1 MLKFEQFDVKSG
13 KSLTTYNPELDT
25 EVTAYKEVEHSYL
38 EHWLDRHGLKESAQL
53 YVANFYEGVN
63 DRDRLRLEAQDRFL
77 VFTNGKK
84 GYFTDS
90 ATASL
95 IVNGDPQQGIEAIY
109 AADQDAA
116 HNMVAYG
123 SLVNSDGMAS
133 TLRSDVR
140 LLIID
145 DETRDTGGIVLNYA
159 GDPLEAEDLDRI
171 LDKMGDGTMLVS
183 SDLMANLRTPEEV
196 ALGIS
201 LETTV
206 TQFRAASPDFP
217 GIAKGTLG
225 TSGWCEYLGVD
236 AIVSRNDIKGDD
248 GRFAALGIKAVHTF
262 WVNRKSDGDYG
273 EQSVGPQV
281 KGTIPEAT
289 VQEFNPEMLRK
300 GQALAAIAV
309 DHFALAQTYIQA
321 KESSV
326 ALDLG
331 EEGLDPEP
339 MGGRRS
345 PDPIAELLKADPN
358 GLLVGM
364 ERVNRKLEEFVRG
377 QRVDLATNGI
387 EVPSAMAQHHSALKP
402 WEVANKDLPQ
412 GAIVAYYRSP
422 LANVGSIAI
431 AVNNHRAL
439 HREDPEAHRKE
450 GVAYLN
456 PWTAKQVAVTDFD
469 RDTNGYFVGFVPTS
483 GDVNTIAEQLRRQLA
498 DVASLPLAEQY
509 EAGRMAIGALIEDC
523 YANGDQAVIK
533 TAHYPVAVTEIIEKN
548 APGNKPP
555 DIIKA
560 KKIKHDWQTG
570 ESHSA
575 ATWRAW
581 EITANNPTGR
591 VANAAMNLR
600 SFAMETQY
608 VGSEQAEQLFV
619 QISQHYQ
626 GQIERHQSGKLVI
639 PTDQELT
646 NRGYPAYGFA
656 ERIKAIALGEAEL
669 ELIQTPAE
677 RSAYTHAQL
686 GEVNRLLNDFVDG
699 PVAENLQVAVDV
711 AKSKRGIDE
720 DVYRLSRELGYKDH
734 ELRHN
739 KKDRAIYTAGKLMPT
754 NTEEPI
760 GWGVE
765 QANALYDG
773 SQLHQNPN
781 HCYYD
786 LLTKTASEEQ
796 SVAAIEIAR
805 RFKRLQHQGNQ
816 EKYLDKNARENQQPT
831 FTVLTQKG
839 HQITIQRPIDA
850 KDQERSP
857 VWDAQE
863 GLQPSWTVT
872 IQANPQIDQWNPE
885 PYTAYLQI
893 GPAKRCW
900 ELGAIAADGALIA
913 VGEEATQVDLA
924 DLLGKRG
931 GKLRIVAPSFTIN
944 PPATEQIPSS
954 EAYRRADAY
963 LEQAVADLN
972 PADRQAYAGVMW
984 RASNSNSAAIK
995 AFQPEIIAALE
1006 QHQTPTLTVT
1016 GVEYNIDLD
1025 SFDGEA
1031 DRQFLFVPF
1040 EKEISINKSSK
1051 RPPLTLK
1058 QMYVYEITDPENP
1071 QKLGVLES
1079 RGLRLPEG
1087 TVASG
1092 KLAIVPG
1099 VGLGFKINNTQ
1110 QVFLQDVEKFS
1121 GSNFNYTNQP
1131 VRLSLVKEGD
1141 RNKYKPSFQVQ
1152 ANTEAG
1158 PVVLGRIGSGKAK
1171 SYGIR
1176 GEMEIEAVVSPQPN
1190 SRSKRVGRLMVEAV
1204 RDRVDV
1210 SEIAAQLRS
1219 ECLGEGQ
1226 GGGQPAAVRVQ
1237 AMAIAPEQDTATNT
1251 ASFNPTRAD
1260 LRQWFEAVVKTS
1272 PQGNQDTRLRE
1283 ISNVGKILNIA
1294 YCQEHNQP
1302 VPTAKAQVST
1312 PMNYSHPNVV
1322 LTQGQDR
1329 DRMHTIALYQQQRA
1343 GRGAIER

>member
-13 KSLTTYNPELDT
+13 KSLTTYDPALDS

-38 EHWLDRHGLKESAQL
+38 EHWLDQHGLKESAQL

-63 DRDRLRLEAQDRFL
+63 DRDRLRLEAQDRIL

-84 GYFTDS
+84 GYFTDRE
-90 ATASL
+90 TANF
-95 IVNGDPQQGIEAIY
+95 IVNGDEQQGIEAIY
-109 AADQDAA
+109 TADQDAA

-140 LLIID
+140 ILIID
-145 DETRDTGGIVLNYA
+145 DDARDVGGPVLNHA
-159 GDPLEAEDLDRI
+159 GEILGQEDLDRI

-183 SDLMANLRTPEEV
+183 SELMANLRTAEEI
-196 ALGIS
+196 ALGVS

-217 GIAKGTLG
+217 GIAKGTMG

-248 GRFAALGIKAVHTF
+248 GRFAALGVKELHTF
-262 WVNRKSDGDYG
+262 WVNRKSDGEYG

-300 GQALAAIAV
+300 GQALAAIAI
-309 DHFALAQTYIQA
+309 DHFALAQAYIQA

-326 ALDLG
+326 AMDQG
-331 EEGLDPEP
+331 EEGIDPETK
-339 MGGRRS
+339 RS

-387 EVPSAMAQHHSALKP
+387 EVPSAMAQQHSALKP

-431 AVNNHRAL
+431 AVNNPRVL
-439 HREDPEAHRKE
+439 HQEDPEAHRKA
-450 GVAYLN
+450 GVAYMN

-469 RDTNGYFVGFVPTS
+469 RDTNGYFVGFVPTA
-483 GDVNTIAEQLRRQLA
+483 GAVNEVAEQLREQLA
-498 DVASLPLAEQY
+498 ALASLPPAEQY
-509 EAGRMAIGALIEDC
+509 EAGRMAIGALIHGE
-523 YANGDQAVIK
+523 VIK
-533 TAHYPVAVTEIIEKN
+533 AAQYPVAVAEIVEKN

-608 VGSEQAEQLFV
+608 VEDGQAEQLFV

-626 GQIERHQSGKLVI
+626 GVMERYQTGKLAI

-656 ERIKAIALGEAEL
+656 ERIEAIALGEAEL
-669 ELIQTPAE
+669 GLIQMPAE
-677 RSAYTHAQL
+677 RSVYIHGQL

-711 AKSKRGIDE
+711 AKSRRGIDE
-720 DVYRLSRELGYKDH
+720 DVYKLSRELGYKDH
-734 ELRHN
+734 DLRQN
-739 KKDRAIYTAGKLMPT
+739 KKDRTIYTAGKVMPT

-796 SVAAIEIAR
+796 KVAAIEIAR
-805 RFKRLQHQGNQ
+805 RFKVLQHQGNQ

-831 FTVLTQKG
+831 FTLLTQKG

-850 KDQERSP
+850 QDQERSP
-857 VWDAQE
+857 VWDAQD

-872 IQANPQIDQWNPE
+872 IQANPQVDQWNPE

-893 GPAKRCW
+893 GSEKRRW
-900 ELGAIAADGALIA
+900 ELGAIAANGALKGI
-913 VGEEATQVDLA
+913 GEEATQIDLA
-924 DLLGKRG
+924 DLLGQRG
-931 GKLRIVAPSFTIN
+931 GKLRIVAPAFTIN
-944 PPATEQIPSS
+944 PPATEQIPSG

-963 LEQAVADLN
+963 LEEAVAHLN
-972 PADRQAYAGVMW
+972 PAERHAYAGEMW

-995 AFQPEIIAALE
+995 VFQPEVIAALE

-1040 EKEISINKSSK
+1040 EKEIKQNSK
-1051 RPPLTLK
+1051 LPPLR

-1071 QKLGVLES
+1071 KKLGALES

-1099 VGLGFKINNTQ
+1099 VGLGFKLNNNQ

-1121 GSNFNYTNQP
+1121 GGDFNYTNQP
-1131 VRLSLVKEGD
+1131 LRLSLVREPD
-1141 RNKYKPSFQVQ
+1141 SNSYKPSFQV
-1152 ANTEAG
+1152 EATTHTG
-1158 PVVLGRIGSGKAK
+1158 QVVLGRIGSGKAK
-1171 SYGIR
+1171 DYGIR
-1176 GEMEIEAVVSPQPN
+1176 HEMQIEAVVSPQPN
-1190 SRSKRVGRLMVEAV
+1190 GSKRVGRLSIEGV

-1219 ECLGEGQ
+1219 ECMGET
-1226 GGGQPAAVRVQ
+1226 QPATVQ
-1237 AMAIAPEQDTATNT
+1237 APAIAPEPDRDADT

-1272 PQGNQDTRLRE
+1272 PQGNQDARLGE

-1302 VPTAKAQVST
+1302 LPTAKAQVST
-1312 PMNYSHPNVV
+1312 PMDYSHPNVV
-1322 LTQGQDR
+1322 LTWGQDR
-1329 DRMHTIALYQQQRA
+1329 DRMHTIELYQQQRA